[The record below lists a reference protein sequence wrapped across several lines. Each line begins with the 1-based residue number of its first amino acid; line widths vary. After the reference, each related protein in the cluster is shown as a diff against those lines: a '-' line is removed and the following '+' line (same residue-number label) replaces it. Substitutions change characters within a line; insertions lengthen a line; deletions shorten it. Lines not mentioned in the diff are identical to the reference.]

1 MTYKRNI
8 KGILGS
14 STNQGYIAIYIL
26 RMYIYQQVSTLVST
40 LTPPKCQPLTPTA
53 KVSRMLRRSFWLISS
68 VSDKLIIRTIILCV
82 SNFNSYFGLPYFIA
96 YSSSIRISL
105 VHCSCL
111 SLCFVCAVCGKA
123 GPEAMRRPR
132 AAKNACANEE
142 ARRRPARR
150 NAHQSCSP
158 PRAIGITVPKTR
170 PVKLERYS
178 LWIRQPGLFVHFL
191 ARQSRVACNSSE

>member
-105 VHCSCL
+105 VHNNIITTFKVVGYQRTRHGYRRIGRSTFEQSADPNFNRTYPLRSHSKQSDSNHCPSESCHPCML
-111 SLCFVCAVCGKA
+111 
-123 GPEAMRRPR
+123 R
-132 AAKNACANEE
+132 
-142 ARRRPARR
+142 
-150 NAHQSCSP
+150 
-158 PRAIGITVPKTR
+158 
-170 PVKLERYS
+170 
-178 LWIRQPGLFVHFL
+178 
-191 ARQSRVACNSSE
+191 